1 LSPRSPASSNM
12 DSARDDNRSRKRRP
26 KWPLKLVLVAVIF
39 AFLGLV
45 RLRSLTWFTYDTW
58 QMYLAYLSAYIG
70 SSVLSGIANFVEIGL
85 VTLQPLPSQ
94 WQNLSSV
101 PLLSYQSFA
110 GVWYLLSVIEIA
122 IAIISFAALY
132 SIIVRK
138 RSYLAKI
145 GSFTLIVAGILD
157 VASPYPLIESVLG
170 VIALF
175 VLFRRDVKEA
185 YGAKIGIPQGR
196 LAKQPEEVT
205 FKAELDTA
213 SEKKKTGIRCPNC
226 GLLLPPSAKV
236 CRRCKAKI
244 PQ

>member
-1 LSPRSPASSNM
+1 
-12 DSARDDNRSRKRRP
+12 
-26 KWPLKLVLVAVIF
+26 LVLVAVIF

-45 RLRSLTWFTYDTW
+45 RLRSLAWFTYDTW
-58 QMYLAYLSAYIG
+58 QMYLAYLSSYIG
-70 SSVLSGIANFVEIGL
+70 SSVLSGMANFVEIGL
-85 VTLQPLPSQ
+85 VTLQPLPNQ
-94 WQNLSSV
+94 WQNLSGV

-110 GVWYLLSVIEIA
+110 TVWYLLSTIEII
-122 IAIISFAALY
+122 IAVISFAALY

-157 VASPYPLIESVLG
+157 VSSPYPLIESILG

-175 VLFRRDVKEA
+175 VLFRPDVKEA
-185 YGAKIGIPQGR
+185 FGARIMTPGGR
-196 LAKQPEEVT
+196 QAGQPEEVT
-205 FKAELDTA
+205 FKADLDAT
-213 SEKKKTGIRCPNC
+213 SEKRKTGIRCPNC

-244 PQ
+244 RQ